1 MLVKNRPVET
11 DTLLERLDRL
21 TVALAAD
28 VLDRLGFREQ
38 VLSHRIRPVAGPE
51 HLAGRAFPVAA
62 EVDSA
67 ILDEPYEHELAAV
80 DATPAGA
87 VVVLATGEY
96 REAAI
101 WGELLATR
109 VIAQGSAG
117 VVTDG
122 AVRDLAGLRRLGL
135 PTFAGAVSANDSRGR
150 ITVRSWGR
158 PTVCTGVAVA
168 PGDLVLGDPDGVV
181 VVPADAAADVL
192 AAAEEKQA
200 KEELARTLLTSGARA
215 AEVWE
220 QHRVL

>member
-1 MLVKNRPVET
+1 MPVKNRPVET

-62 EVDSA
+62 EVDST

-96 REAAI
+96 CGAAI

-109 VIAQGSAG
+109 VIGQGSAG

-158 PTVCTGVAVA
+158 PIMCTGVAVA

-200 KEELARTLLTSGARA
+200 KEALARTLLTSGASA

-220 QHRVL
+220 RHRVL

>member
-1 MLVKNRPVET
+1 MLVKKRPGET

-28 VLDRLGFREQ
+28 VLDRLGFRTQ

-51 HLAGRAFPVAA
+51 HLAGRAFPIAA
-62 EVDSA
+62 EVDST
-67 ILDEPYEHELAAV
+67 ILEEPYEHELAAV

-96 REAAI
+96 CEAAV

-109 VIAQGSAG
+109 VIARRAAG
-117 VVTDG
+117 AITDG
-122 AVRDLAGLRRLGL
+122 AVRDLVGLRRLGL
-135 PTFAGAVSANDSRGR
+135 PTFAEAVSANDSRGR
-150 ITVRSWGR
+150 IAVRSWGG
-158 PTVCTGVAVA
+158 PIVCAGVAVG

-181 VVPADAAADVL
+181 VVPADAAADVVT
-192 AAAEEKQA
+192 AAEEKQA
-200 KEELARTLLTSGARA
+200 KEGLARDLLASGARA